1 MIVNSAPQSGT
12 ETFLP
17 VEKYKGM
24 KVYVDKIIKTKYA
37 NYKKIVLQNGEVFYL
52 DQTKFS
58 SFEPKFQLEDE
69 LITVDEYQKLKNK
82 IEETKK

>member
-1 MIVNSAPQSGT
+1 
-12 ETFLP
+12 
-17 VEKYKGM
+17 M

-37 NYKKIVLQNGEVFYL
+37 NYKKIVLQNGEFFYL

>member
-1 MIVNSAPQSGT
+1 
-12 ETFLP
+12 
-17 VEKYKGM
+17 M